1 MRGAAVISRI
11 AAGLLVATL
20 AGCANEPN
28 ASPYQQN
35 MSHLGGLVLLP
46 QDLGETSTD
55 SAAMPRKSV
64 ASKVLSA
71 MAFEKVTG
79 LKADPARLLQT
90 D

>member
-1 MRGAAVISRI
+1 M
-11 AAGLLVATL
+11 L
-20 AGCANEPN
+20 AGCANEPI
-28 ASPYQQN
+28 ASPSQHN

-46 QDLGETSTD
+46 QDLSDTQ
-55 SAAMPRKSV
+55 APAMPHKTV

-71 MAFEKVTG
+71 IAFERVTG